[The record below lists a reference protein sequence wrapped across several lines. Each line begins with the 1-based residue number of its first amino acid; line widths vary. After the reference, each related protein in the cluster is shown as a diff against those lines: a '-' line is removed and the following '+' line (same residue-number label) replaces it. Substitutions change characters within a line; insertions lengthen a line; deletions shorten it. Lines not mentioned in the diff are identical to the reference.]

1 MIYDVNNGNYF
12 FFLFIFFF
20 ISKNINTGNA
30 LSLVSNN
37 ELSNTGMNIITPLGK
52 GMKLV
57 SGIDVLDNTRSMSM
71 IGIYNSLNT
80 LIPSQ
85 TIISGNTIIKNRSTM
100 GINYLFSETEN
111 YVLDV
116 NGPLK
121 INHNEILVIKNVNYF
136 IQKTIFYDIDKRYGI
151 AFGNST
157 ERTNIITLK
166 KTYQQ
171 NILYTI
177 DKGQTWNESVFY
189 ESDGSIISII
199 SIKLLCGYIYNS
211 SVGIIGGDAGIILFS
226 IDGFQTWHRINGN
239 CGID

>member
-136 IQKTIFYDIDKRYGI
+136 IQKTFFMI
-151 AFGNST
+151 
-157 ERTNIITLK
+157 
-166 KTYQQ
+166 
-171 NILYTI
+171 
-177 DKGQTWNESVFY
+177 
-189 ESDGSIISII
+189 
-199 SIKLLCGYIYNS
+199 
-211 SVGIIGGDAGIILFS
+211 
-226 IDGFQTWHRINGN
+226 
-239 CGID
+239 

>member
-1 MIYDVNNGNYF
+1 M
-12 FFLFIFFF
+12 
-20 ISKNINTGNA
+20 
-30 LSLVSNN
+30 VSNN
-37 ELSNTGMNIITPLGK
+37 ELSNTGMNVITPLGK

-71 IGIYNSLNT
+71 IGIYYSLNT

-100 GINYLFSETEN
+100 GINYVFSETEN

-166 KTYQQ
+166 KHINKIY
-171 NILYTI
+171 
-177 DKGQTWNESVFY
+177 
-189 ESDGSIISII
+189 
-199 SIKLLCGYIYNS
+199 YI
-211 SVGIIGGDAGIILFS
+211 
-226 IDGFQTWHRINGN
+226 Q
-239 CGID
+239 